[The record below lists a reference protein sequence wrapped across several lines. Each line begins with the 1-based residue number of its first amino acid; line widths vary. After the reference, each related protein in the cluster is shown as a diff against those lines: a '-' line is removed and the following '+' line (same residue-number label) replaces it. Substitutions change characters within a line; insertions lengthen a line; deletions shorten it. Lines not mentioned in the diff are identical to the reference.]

1 MSISILDSSGFRA
14 IKKTEP
20 SKTNYASE
28 KNRASNLEGISQVAK
43 GVISYLQDVK
53 NDVVEDIGIFVE
65 KVGLIDD
72 QFQSAELGTPFATD
86 LSGIRMLL
94 GLREKLGSNYATLI
108 ADPFILELKG
118 LSEAETVENKPA
130 IAGKLYRFMDDVLIP
145 ALKNASSAEEVAIL
159 EQFVDQSMALY
170 TKIKAAD
177 KKGVLKTCHGEMIS
191 VYNAQLMKNGAL
203 YAFVLGYEDG
213 TLSNLDQ
220 ESRRNKV
227 VSGLKSFV
235 GDFIAACK
243 TSVLSNEEKVKIYNG
258 LVAIEGSFE
267 KVGHGKDV
275 SPIIEKLNEA
285 FEIPQG
291 MRSSYPIEL
300 AATTRGN
307 KKEILQNLHL
317 FQHEVLIPYLTNA
330 SSLSQVKSTMPL
342 ISLCDKFANA
352 LGSIDEKGLL
362 AGQKAVI
369 DGIIDVKKV
378 TLNSGFIK
386 IITLSPENV
395 GDLSHQVYR
404 EKVVGMLTNLAKNV
418 KEVENHPLFTKE
430 LKEQFVSGMK
440 VMYREFTAAN
450 HAEALKPIMA
460 LLAIPTEEKKKVSS
474 SFSSAL
480 AKFSS
485 KENLPENTVSPP
497 QKIQKT
503 ETLEERKIRAFETI
517 EALIAQLDPASLSFK
532 SDVADILKEIE
543 FVKKKYPTQTT
554 KDFVFLEKAVRI
566 LQKPEEF
573 LTVTNE
579 ETMLMK
585 HIAAKHGV
593 ESSDVDGYKVKTEA
607 RSIREAQ
614 VELISGLKKGPKTL
628 EDLNRLA
635 KNATHGI
642 SEKTM
647 QKRFELFVRMH
658 PLKTPLNQHFASH
671 FPQIVRMLTNYSE
684 IMALKEASET
694 WEEIKNLYD
703 GTSGGLFSKLVCGT
717 YSYINPETI
726 FPEILK
732 YSQDLFINAIDFQS
746 MDAASS
752 IDFEDYMIKITN
764 WIGKRPNEY
773 FENWYKSSFSH
784 KHNWLANNIRFI
796 KVPYNQGDEEDTNL
810 GKGVCMSNSLNRIA
824 ILANNPDAP
833 IEEITM
839 GSTTK
844 TRMHQARIKQW
855 YVDADKGK
863 IPYSEAREKE
873 LEQAEE
879 FGITKTNEILL
890 VNPSSNI
897 HQNLVN
903 QMIAHAK
910 GGQTSFFVNIFSP
923 NAGHAVNVHFDPT
936 KNIYRLMDDNIGL
949 LEYPD
954 EATFKKELG
963 EYFKWQYSTFNEF
976 YLVDFAK
983 R

>member
-1 MSISILDSSGFRA
+1 MA
-14 IKKTEP
+14 INKAEP

-28 KNRASNLEGISQVAK
+28 KNRASNLKGISQVAK

-130 IAGKLYRFMDDVLIP
+130 VAGKLYRFMDDVLIP

-291 MRSSYPIEL
+291 MRSSYPIDL

-330 SSLSQVKSTMPL
+330 SSLSQVKSAMPL

-352 LGSIDEKGLL
+352 LGSVDEKGLL
-362 AGQKAVI
+362 AGQKVVI

-378 TLNSGFIK
+378 ILNSGFIN
-386 IITLSPENV
+386 ILALSPENV
-395 GDLSHQVYR
+395 GDLSHQAYR

-440 VMYREFTAAN
+440 VMYREFAAAN

-485 KENLPENTVSPP
+485 VEKLPENTVSTPE
-497 QKIQKT
+497 KIQKT
-503 ETLEERKIRAFETI
+503 ETLEERKIRAFGTI
-517 EALIAQLDPASLSFK
+517 ETLIARLDPDSLSFK
-532 SDVADILKEIE
+532 SDIADIIREIE

-554 KDFVFLEKAVRI
+554 NDFVFLEKAMRI

-573 LTVTNE
+573 LAVTNE

-585 HIAAKHGV
+585 HVAAKHGV
-593 ESSDVDGYKVKTEA
+593 ESSDVNGYKVKTEA

-628 EDLNRLA
+628 EDLNGLA

-647 QKRFELFVRMH
+647 QKRFELFVGRH
-658 PLKTPLNQHFASH
+658 PLKTPLNQHFATH

-726 FPEILK
+726 FPNILEW
-732 YSQDLFINAIDFQS
+732 SQDLFINQINFQLV
-746 MDAASS
+746 DTASG
-752 IDFEDYMIKITN
+752 IDFEAYMEQIVKA
-764 WIGKRPNEY
+764 IGKRPNEY
-773 FENWYKSSFSH
+773 FESWYRSSFAH
-784 KHNWLANNIRFI
+784 KHNWLVNNIRFI
-796 KVPYNQGDEEDTNL
+796 KVPYNQGDEKDTNL
-810 GKGVCMSNSLNRIA
+810 GKGVCMSNSVNRVA
-824 ILANNPDAP
+824 ILADNPDAP
-833 IEEITM
+833 TAEITM
-839 GSTTK
+839 GSTSK
-844 TRMHQARIKQW
+844 TRMHQARIKRW
-855 YVDADKGK
+855 YVDAEKGK
-863 IPYSEAREKE
+863 IPFSVAREK
-873 LEQAEE
+873 LFEQAEE
-879 FGITKTNEILL
+879 FGITKTNETLL

-903 QMIAHAK
+903 QMVAHAK
-910 GGQTSFFVNIFSP
+910 GGQPSFLVIIYSTDP
-923 NAGHAVNVHFDPT
+923 RAGHAVNVHFDPT